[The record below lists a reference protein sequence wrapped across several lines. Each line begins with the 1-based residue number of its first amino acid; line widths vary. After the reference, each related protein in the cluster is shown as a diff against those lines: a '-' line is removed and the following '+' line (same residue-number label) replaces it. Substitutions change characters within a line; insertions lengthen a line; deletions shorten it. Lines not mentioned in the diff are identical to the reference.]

1 MSFHKHMLSLIL
13 VAATGSSVAAE
24 PGSPEDWLDR
34 MANAVQS
41 LSYEGTVVRISNG
54 EAESLK
60 VAHTIVDGVVRERV
74 VAQEGN
80 GLEIVRNGN
89 EVHCI
94 LPDRKIVRVEQ
105 WNDQS
110 TLFSTL
116 PTSDL
121 SLGNEY
127 DVVIKRKSRVAG
139 REAME
144 LAIRPHDAYRYGHRL
159 WLDTET
165 GFLLQTQLIGE
176 DGEPLEQVKF
186 AEISLDPALSSAA
199 LAPSLALDDFTW
211 LSAAGK
217 PRRKDVATDWVASDL
232 PAGFQVV
239 STEEEHLEDSG
250 KRVVH
255 ILYSDGLA
263 SVSAFIVAADS
274 EPAPRAA
281 LLGTSNSYSVQRD
294 GYRIT
299 AMGQVPAAT
308 VERIAQSLTLR

>member
-1 MSFHKHMLSLIL
+1 MSRYKCLLSLIL
-13 VAATGSSVAAE
+13 VAATGASVAAE
-24 PGSPEDWLDR
+24 RLSPQEWLDR
-34 MANAVQS
+34 MSVAVQS
-41 LSYEGTVVRISNG
+41 LSYEGTVIRISNG

-60 VAHTIVDGVVRERV
+60 VAHTITDGVVMERV

-80 GLEIVRNGN
+80 GMEIVRKGN

-121 SLGNEY
+121 SLGSEY
-127 DVVIKRKSRVAG
+127 DVVIKRKARVAG
-139 REAME
+139 RESLE

-165 GFLLQTQLIGE
+165 GFLLQTQLIGD
-176 DGEPLEQVKF
+176 DGKPLEQVKF
-186 AEISLDPALSSAA
+186 AEISLDPALPPQA
-199 LAPSLALDDFTW
+199 LATAYTLDDFKW
-211 LSAAGK
+211 LTAPGK
-217 PRRKDVATDWVASDL
+217 SRRKEVATNWVAGDL
-232 PAGFQVV
+232 PAGFRVV
-239 STEEEHLEDSG
+239 STEEEHLDDG
-250 KRVVH
+250 GRRVVH

-263 SVSAFIVAADS
+263 SVSAFIVEADG
-274 EPAPRAA
+274 EPVTRAT
-281 LLGTSNSYSVQRD
+281 LLGTSNSYSVLRD

-299 AMGQVPAAT
+299 AMGQVPAVT
-308 VERIAQSLTLR
+308 VERIAKSLTLR

>member
-1 MSFHKHMLSLIL
+1 MSLQRRLLSLIL
-13 VAATGSSVAAE
+13 VAATGASVAAE
-24 PGSPEDWLDR
+24 PLSPQDWLDR
-34 MANAVQS
+34 MSVAVQS

-60 VAHTIVDGVVRERV
+60 VAHTITDGVVRERV

-80 GLEIVRNGN
+80 GLEIVRKGN

-116 PTSDL
+116 PTSNL
-121 SLGNEY
+121 SLGSEY
-127 DVVIKRKSRVAG
+127 DVVIRRKARVAG
-139 REAME
+139 REAIE

-165 GFLLQTQLIGE
+165 GFLLQTQLIGD
-176 DGEPLEQVKF
+176 DGKPLEEVKF
-186 AEISLDPALSSAA
+186 AEISLDPALPPNA
-199 LAPSLALDDFTW
+199 LSTAYTLDDFKW
-211 LSAAGK
+211 LTAPGK
-217 PRRKDVATDWVASDL
+217 QRRKAVATDWVAGDL
-232 PAGFQVV
+232 PAGFRVV
-239 STEEEHLEDSG
+239 STEEEHMDDSG
-250 KRVVH
+250 KRVIH

-263 SVSAFIVAADS
+263 SVSAFVVDADG
-274 EPAPRAA
+274 EPVTQAT
-281 LLGTSNSYSVQRD
+281 LLGTSNSYSVLRD

-299 AMGQVPAAT
+299 AMGQVPAVT
-308 VERIAQSLTLR
+308 VERIAESLTLR

>member
-13 VAATGSSVAAE
+13 VAATGNSVAAE
-24 PGSPEDWLDR
+24 TGSPEDWLDR

-74 VAQEGN
+74 VAQEGS
-80 GLEIVRNGN
+80 GLEIVRKGN

-127 DVVIKRKSRVAG
+127 DVIIQRKSRVAG

-176 DGEPLEQVKF
+176 DGESLEQVKF
-186 AEISLDPALSSAA
+186 AEISLDPALSPAA
-199 LAPSLALDDFTW
+199 LASSQALDDFTW
-211 LSAAGK
+211 LAAAGK
-217 PRRKDVATDWVASDL
+217 PRRKEVATDWIASDL
-232 PAGFQVV
+232 PAGFRVV

-274 EPAPRAA
+274 EHAPRAA

>member
-1 MSFHKHMLSLIL
+1 MSLHKHVLSLIL

-127 DVVIKRKSRVAG
+127 DVVIRRKSRVAG

-144 LAIRPHDAYRYGHRL
+144 LAIRPHDPYRYGHRL

-165 GFLLQTQLIGE
+165 GFPLQTQLIGE

-186 AEISLDPALSSAA
+186 AEISLDPALSPAA

-211 LSAAGK
+211 LSAPGK
-217 PRRKDVATDWVASDL
+217 PGRKDVSTDWVAADL
-232 PAGFQVV
+232 PAGFRVV

-281 LLGTSNSYSVQRD
+281 LLGTSNSYSVQHD